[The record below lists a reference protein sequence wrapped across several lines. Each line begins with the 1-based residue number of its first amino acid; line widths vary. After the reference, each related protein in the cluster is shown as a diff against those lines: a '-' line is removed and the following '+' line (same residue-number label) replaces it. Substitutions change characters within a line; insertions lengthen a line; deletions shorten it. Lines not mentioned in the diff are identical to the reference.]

1 MPPGG
6 NSCTRNR
13 SLRKRHRRG
22 TGATGRSRPVGGI
35 RDNERNVEDT
45 GAALEAKKAELEGEL
60 ARMSAPPDEPS
71 GISFGKR
78 VGEGTSIAIERIVQV
93 EAHTKLQATLADVNR
108 ALAKLEAGTYGSCDS
123 CGADIPRERL
133 EILPWAVVCVACAAK
148 R

>member
-1 MPPGG
+1 M
-6 NSCTRNR
+6 
-13 SLRKRHRRG
+13 
-22 TGATGRSRPVGGI
+22 A
-35 RDNERNVEDT
+35 
-45 GAALEAKKAELEGEL
+45 AALEAKKAELEGEL

-123 CGADIPRERL
+123 CGGDILPERL